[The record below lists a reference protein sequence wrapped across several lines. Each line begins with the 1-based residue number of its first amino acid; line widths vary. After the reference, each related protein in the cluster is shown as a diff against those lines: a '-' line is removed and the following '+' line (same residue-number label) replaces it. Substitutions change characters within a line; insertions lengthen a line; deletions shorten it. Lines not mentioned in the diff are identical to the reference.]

1 MSGGH
6 DAVVVGAGAGG
17 AAAAWRMTER
27 GWRVLLVDAGPAFD
41 PARDYGLDRPDW
53 ERERFRH
60 RDGSLGEVSF
70 APLQR
75 LDPAHDGL
83 RSWSV
88 GQGRSNRGATRSVSG
103 PGYHHVR
110 GIGGSTLHFVGEA
123 HRLHPDAFALKSR
136 LGTGAD
142 WPLAY
147 ADLEPFYDRVERL
160 VGVAGSNAPEAL
172 AGRWRSAPYPLP
184 AHPLSRASRALGEG
198 ARKAGFDWV
207 PNPRAALSRPYDG
220 RPSCN
225 YCGGC
230 THGCPRRDKGSA
242 DVTFIA
248 KAAASGRLE
257 VRPLTTLV
265 GLEVDAAR
273 GTAAGPNRATRVAAV
288 HLAAADGRRE
298 RIPVR
303 RLVLACGAIET
314 PRALLLAP
322 ALARLSRH
330 VGRNFLESVA
340 FTTIGRTEQ
349 ALLSHGGL
357 PADAIAWSRN
367 APGQLA
373 GIAGGFRVSA
383 AIHEA
388 DMMGAIAHAQRAVA
402 GFGLAHK
409 QALRL
414 SVGSLVAAGAVGESL
429 PHPGSFVD
437 LDPARRDAHGLPLA
451 RIHSHVDAM
460 AVRRLHVMAD
470 ATRAIVQGAGA
481 VERVEEFGTW
491 DHFSSAHVFGTC
503 RMGRSAADSVVDAD
517 LRLHGTANA
526 WVCDASVFP
535 SSGGGEAP
543 SLTIQ
548 ALALRAV
555 DAMAA
560 NP

>member
-1 MSGGH
+1 MSDSH
-6 DAVVVGAGAGG
+6 DAVVIGAGAGG
-17 AAAAWRMTER
+17 AAAAWRMTMR

-41 PARDYGLDRPDW
+41 PDRDYGLDQPDW

-60 RDGSLGEVSF
+60 RDGSQGEVTF

-75 LDPAHDGL
+75 LDVAHDTL
-83 RSWSV
+83 RSWSL
-88 GQGRSNRGATRSVSG
+88 GQGRSNRGATREVSG

-123 HRLHPDAFALKSR
+123 HRLHPEAFAVKSR
-136 LGTGAD
+136 HGQGAD

-147 ADLEPFYDRVERL
+147 ADLEPFYAEVERVL
-160 VGVAGSNAPEAL
+160 GVAGADDATSL
-172 AGRWRSAPYPLP
+172 AGRWRSTPFPLP
-184 AHPLSRASRALGEG
+184 PHPLSLASRALGEG
-198 ARKAGFDWV
+198 ARKAGHAWV
-207 PNPRAALSRPYDG
+207 VNPRAALSRVYDG
-220 RPSCN
+220 RPPCN

-242 DVTFIA
+242 DITFIA
-248 KAAASGRLE
+248 KARATGRLA

-265 GLEVDAAR
+265 GIEVEPGR
-273 GTAAGPNRATRVAAV
+273 GGAQ
-288 HLAAADGRRE
+288 GRRASVRAVQLATANGE
-298 RIPVR
+298 RMRVPVQ

-322 ALARLSRH
+322 ALARLSPQ

-340 FTTIGRTEQ
+340 YTTTGRTER

-357 PADAIAWSRN
+357 PADAISWTRN
-367 APGQLA
+367 TPGALP
-373 GIAGGFRVSA
+373 GIVGGFRVSA

-388 DMMGAIAHAQRAVA
+388 DMVGAIAHAQRAVP
-402 GFGLAHK
+402 GFGHAHK
-409 QALRL
+409 QAMRRA
-414 SVGSLVAAGAVGESL
+414 VGSLVAAGAVGESL

-437 LDPARRDAHGLPLA
+437 LDPTARDAQGRPLA
-451 RIHSHVDAM
+451 RIHSQVDAM
-460 AVRRLHVMAD
+460 AIRRLRAMAE
-470 ATRAIVQGAGA
+470 ATRAIVRGAGA
-481 VERVEEFGTW
+481 VELVEEFGTW

-503 RMGRSAADSVVDAD
+503 RMGRTAADSVVDRD
-517 LRLHGTANA
+517 LRLHGAANA
-526 WVCDASVFP
+526 WICDASVFP

-555 DAMAA
+555 DAMA
-560 NP
+560 